1 MCRAIKERK
10 EIRRRASLAFT
21 VTELMVAVSLMSVVI
36 YALYSVFNQTQ
47 RALRANE
54 SQVDTTERG
63 RGILELI
70 ARDMELVRV
79 GNLQEVTN
87 FYARPAP
94 RTRIVQ
100 TDTDPAS
107 AVNQRTNFMD
117 TVYYLTQKDR
127 RWLGVGYA
135 LYLRNPTNEF
145 QLRPTEWAVGS
156 LYRFET
162 IATTNYGAP
171 TTNLFREFFALAP
184 DVTRPTNIY
193 TTNFNH
199 IADGVVH
206 FKVTP
211 YDTQGHV
218 MAHNTTNRDPRY
230 IIYRASQGGARD
242 NQTST
247 PGSNAN
253 NATAILQA
261 VEERDTNAGSIV
273 SYRSNAAPAYIEIE
287 LGVLDPETL
296 KTFELFHRD
305 EGATAAGARRYVEK
319 RVGKVQIFRK
329 RIPLRTV
336 SP

>member
-1 MCRAIKERK
+1 
-10 EIRRRASLAFT
+10 
-21 VTELMVAVSLMSVVI
+21 MVAVSLMAVVI

-63 RGILELI
+63 RGVLDII

-94 RTRIVQ
+94 RTRVEQ
-100 TDTDPAS
+100 TDTDPTS
-107 AVNQRTNFMD
+107 DVNKRTNFLD

-145 QLRPTEWAVGS
+145 QLNPTEWAVGS
-156 LYRFET
+156 LYRYET
-162 IATTNYGAP
+162 ISTTNYGIP
-171 TTNLFREFFALAP
+171 TTNLFREFFAFAP

-193 TTNFNH
+193 TTNNFSH

-230 IIYRASQGGARD
+230 VIFRASQGGARD

-253 NATAILQA
+253 NWTAMLQA
-261 VEERDTNAGSIV
+261 VEDRDTNAGSIV

-296 KTFELFHRD
+296 KTFDLFHRD
-305 EGATAAGARRYVEK
+305 EGATPGRARQYVEK